1 MPPRGY
7 EEKHGYNPGDPAPTD
22 VAPIHVTST
31 ITKNDGTKGADGIT
45 KKRKPWGVCSDT
57 TCERPIYFIRSGER
71 CAYHSVVVLENGAE
85 GGESADA

>member
-7 EEKHGYNPGDPAPTD
+7 EERHGYNPGDPPPEA

-45 KKRKPWGVCSDT
+45 KKRKPWGVCAFEY
-57 TCERPIYFIRSGER
+57 CQRQFYFIKVGPYCTRHNWVER
-71 CAYHSVVVLENGAE
+71 GVVVE
-85 GGESADA
+85 